1 MTAWIESR
9 VFEAEIANLAE
20 FEARVDVAVD
30 VVLLFRDF
38 NVLLGRDVH
47 LMAEV
52 GVCVQ
57 SVRIDVPGIE
67 VS

>member
-9 VFEAEIANLAE
+9 VFEAEFANLAE
-20 FEARVDVAVD
+20 FKARVDVAVD

-52 GVCVQ
+52 GVRVQ